1 MSLMNSFA
9 KLNLRTKLVIGFSTV
24 ITFAVV
30 ISATAIYG
38 LTLLNENAQKM
49 YDKDLIGISLLRSLN
64 RDVNVIGRTVNRLV
78 LATNAGDDAAEQ
90 KAKEAIAKVKV
101 DLSANYEKSKGTVI
115 RPEVR
120 ARLDAVGKQLE
131 NYYVAVDSIIL
142 RPKERAE

>member
-38 LTLLNENAQKM
+38 LTLLNDNAQKM

-101 DLSANYEKSKGTVI
+101 DLSANY
-115 RPEVR
+115 
-120 ARLDAVGKQLE
+120 
-131 NYYVAVDSIIL
+131 
-142 RPKERAE
+142 